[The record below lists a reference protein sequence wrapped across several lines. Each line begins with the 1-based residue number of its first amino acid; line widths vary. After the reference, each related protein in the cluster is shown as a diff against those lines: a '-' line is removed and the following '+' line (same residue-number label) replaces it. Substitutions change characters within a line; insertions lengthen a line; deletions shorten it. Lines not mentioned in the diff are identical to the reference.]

1 MTVCLPRPVMDAP
14 PGTMMN
20 HEAGFTLLEI
30 MVALVVL
37 SLIVTTAFGALRM
50 GERSWEAGLAR
61 ASDTETLRT
70 VAGVLQRQFE
80 QVLPLTWTE
89 DAQTTLAF
97 SGTRKQV
104 NFIAPAPQHHGSTGL
119 FEYTL
124 VLEPRADNAQLVL
137 YYLLHDPDSTAFHT
151 FSSDRQRVLLVDELN
166 TVDFSYYGSPDPGDP
181 PQWYSQWNNDAKA
194 FPQLV
199 RVRLIAN
206 SGKRPWPELVLALHT
221 GQVQ

>member
-1 MTVCLPRPVMDAP
+1 MTVCVTRPAMDAP
-14 PGTMMN
+14 TGTGMIRV
-20 HEAGFTLLEI
+20 AGFTLLEI

-89 DAQTTLAF
+89 DAQKTLAF
-97 SGTRKQV
+97 SGTREQIQ
-104 NFIAPAPQHHGSTGL
+104 FIAPAPQHHGSTGL

-124 VLEPRADNAQLVL
+124 VLEPLADSAQLVL
-137 YYLLHDPDSTAFHT
+137 YYLLHDPDSTGFHT
-151 FSSDRQRVLLVDELN
+151 ISSDRQRVLLVDELH
-166 TVDFSYYGSPDPGDP
+166 TADFSYYGSPDAVDP
-181 PQWYSQWNNDAKA
+181 PKWYSQWNNDAKA

-199 RVRLIAN
+199 RVRLVAE